1 MGYYGSNKIDIISCQ
16 QKKDDIIVHNQY
28 RGATTT
34 KNSIEWKKNQ
44 TESTIVTH

>member
-1 MGYYGSNKIDIISCQ
+1 MGPIRSISYHAK
-16 QKKDDIIVHNQY
+16 KKDDIIVHNQY